1 MFSPRLNEVI
11 RVCLLTYCSWR
22 VVRQL
27 KRFLASPS
35 SRLFHLPAPNGPAC
49 PRFLYHL
56 PPCEDMRHSLD
67 QQLIG
72 NGEVS
77 SPITARGNSIPVKI
91 SFKSKISFFFFMIGL
106 VPKAVAA
113 SYTMLN
119 WMCWWIYEDIFN
131 WQFLKSITSDSVL
144 KWTLWWPFPKWH
156 YHLYLGTKLEHLL
169 FAECKSDWHHRLLFP
184 IVYQQ

>member
-1 MFSPRLNEVI
+1 MERKQNLMSSSAMNQLRKSVKHLRGQQNVFSPRLNEVI

-91 SFKSKISFFFFMIGL
+91 SFKSKISFFFYDWPCSKSCSSILHHVELNVL
-106 VPKAVAA
+106 V
-113 SYTMLN
+113 
-119 WMCWWIYEDIFN
+119 D
-131 WQFLKSITSDSVL
+131 
-144 KWTLWWPFPKWH
+144 LWRHF
-156 YHLYLGTKLEHLL
+156 
-169 FAECKSDWHHRLLFP
+169 
-184 IVYQQ
+184 